1 MQTATS
7 SIFAHA
13 DTLQRMIK
21 KTFYLVSVDLLNLKQ
36 NFESQ
41 FEVTVMI
48 ECFLSAENQC
58 SVNYAGNFNFDESG
72 PNQIFGQ

>member
-1 MQTATS
+1 M
-7 SIFAHA
+7 
-13 DTLQRMIK
+13 
-21 KTFYLVSVDLLNLKQ
+21 SVDLLNLKQ

-72 PNQIFGQ
+72 PNQIFGQWTLTIGGSVIVPMVFTS